1 MFRQFALIS
10 LSILGLAT
18 AGLAQD
24 WDEIVLWPE
33 HQRSFLQ
40 DVPALLL
47 TDEQRQVY
55 LDASSEERESMI
67 EAFLADDPV
76 PETPQNELLEAI
88 KARYRLVHSE
98 FLALEDQRAA
108 ALFLHGRP
116 NQRLA
121 IECAMA
127 FKPVEIWVYG
137 EAEAAVSLVFYETIP
152 DGPYRIWLPVDSKRL
167 LYNDEMQY
175 WLEQWEELGGKK
187 IAKRFDLQICKQAR
201 IVDQATGIEGL
212 RGFLPGRPHKDDILR
227 YFGPPPDL
235 AEWARQAV
243 ASERTEAIKELET
256 LDLEIFFP
264 DKVRQRTVARFVV
277 PIPSAAELEIAEE
290 DEEQG
295 LILAMEGVIEQDG
308 KVFDEFRVRF
318 KIEPPTEDV
327 PIVLAMDRLLR
338 PNRTF
343 LVRLRVRDEV
353 GGAEAYLTR
362 GFVVPE
368 EPQPMDIPPVPE
380 GTILA
385 MGQDL
390 AKSEIQG
397 QDSLLLV
404 PPPTEVVLGLWRAE
418 ALVTGGRIAKVRFLV
433 DGKPQMTRST
443 RPFAAELRL
452 AKFPVEQVVRAEG
465 IDAANE
471 IVATDEVVLNQPRG
485 ALRVR
490 IIDPA
495 RGAAVSGP
503 TLARAEV
510 VVPEERRVEK
520 VEFRVNE
527 DLVAELQNP
536 PWEAEID
543 VPPAEGMAYLSVVAI
558 LDDQSRSE
566 EVRFLNSPQFLEEVE
581 VKLVELF
588 TTVTDRSGRPVK
600 GLTQGDFVV
609 KEDGRQQQITKF
621 ELVEDLPLTLG
632 FVIDT
637 SGSMTESLPEAKAAA
652 MGFLEN
658 IITLRDKVFA
668 VSFSD
673 QPRLLIAPTDD
684 VSAVQGSLEDLQAV
698 GWTTLHDAVVTGLYY
713 FRAMRGRRA
722 LILLSDGD
730 DTASAMPFRD
740 SLEFARR
747 SGVTIYSIGLDVG
760 ALERGVRNKLTN
772 LAEESGGRVFFISKA
787 QELADVY
794 REIEEELR
802 SQYLVAYASDNP
814 EPDGQFRE
822 VEVDVKSGKLKAR
835 TIRGYY
841 P

>member
-1 MFRQFALIS
+1 
-10 LSILGLAT
+10 
-18 AGLAQD
+18 
-24 WDEIVLWPE
+24 
-33 HQRSFLQ
+33 
-40 DVPALLL
+40 
-47 TDEQRQVY
+47 
-55 LDASSEERESMI
+55 
-67 EAFLADDPV
+67 
-76 PETPQNELLEAI
+76 
-88 KARYRLVHSE
+88 
-98 FLALEDQRAA
+98 
-108 ALFLHGRP
+108 
-116 NQRLA
+116 
-121 IECAMA
+121 
-127 FKPVEIWVYG
+127 
-137 EAEAAVSLVFYETIP
+137 
-152 DGPYRIWLPVDSKRL
+152 
-167 LYNDEMQY
+167 
-175 WLEQWEELGGKK
+175 
-187 IAKRFDLQICKQAR
+187 
-201 IVDQATGIEGL
+201 
-212 RGFLPGRPHKDDILR
+212 
-227 YFGPPPDL
+227 
-235 AEWARQAV
+235 
-243 ASERTEAIKELET
+243 LET
-256 LDLEIFFP
+256 LDLEVFFP

-327 PIVLAMDRLLR
+327 PIVLAMDQLLR

-536 PWEAEID
+536 PWEVEID

-684 VSAVQGSLEDLQAV
+684 VGAVQGSLEDLQAV

-787 QELADVY
+787 QELAGVY

-822 VEVDVKSGKLKAR
+822 VEVDVKRGKLKAR

>member
-1 MFRQFALIS
+1 M
-10 LSILGLAT
+10 
-18 AGLAQD
+18 
-24 WDEIVLWPE
+24 
-33 HQRSFLQ
+33 
-40 DVPALLL
+40 
-47 TDEQRQVY
+47 
-55 LDASSEERESMI
+55 
-67 EAFLADDPV
+67 
-76 PETPQNELLEAI
+76 
-88 KARYRLVHSE
+88 
-98 FLALEDQRAA
+98 
-108 ALFLHGRP
+108 
-116 NQRLA
+116 
-121 IECAMA
+121 
-127 FKPVEIWVYG
+127 
-137 EAEAAVSLVFYETIP
+137 
-152 DGPYRIWLPVDSKRL
+152 
-167 LYNDEMQY
+167 
-175 WLEQWEELGGKK
+175 
-187 IAKRFDLQICKQAR
+187 
-201 IVDQATGIEGL
+201 
-212 RGFLPGRPHKDDILR
+212 
-227 YFGPPPDL
+227 
-235 AEWARQAV
+235 
-243 ASERTEAIKELET
+243 
-256 LDLEIFFP
+256 
-264 DKVRQRTVARFVV
+264 
-277 PIPSAAELEIAEE
+277 PIPSAAELEIAEN

-295 LILAMEGVIEQDG
+295 LILVMEGVIEQDG

-327 PIVLAMDRLLR
+327 PIVLAMDQLLR
-338 PNRTF
+338 PDRTF

-490 IIDPA
+490 IIDPT
-495 RGAAVSGP
+495 RGAAVAGR

-510 VVPEERRVEK
+510 VVPEGRRVEK

-543 VPPAEGMAYLSVVAI
+543 VPAAEGMAYLSVVAI

-668 VSFSD
+668 VAFSD

>member
-1 MFRQFALIS
+1 MLRRISLII
-10 LSILGLAT
+10 LSILALAPFC
-18 AGLAQD
+18 LAQD

-33 HQRSFLQ
+33 YQRSFLQ
-40 DVPALLL
+40 DVPTLLL
-47 TDEQRQVY
+47 TDDQRQVF
-55 LDASSEERESMI
+55 LEASADERDSMI

-76 PETPQNELLEAI
+76 PETPENELLEAI
-88 KARYRLVHSE
+88 EARYRLVHSE

-116 NQRLA
+116 TRRLE
-121 IECAMA
+121 IECAIA

-152 DGPYRIWLPVDSKRL
+152 DGPYRVWLPIDSKRV
-167 LYNDEMQY
+167 LYNQEMEY
-175 WLEQWEELGGKK
+175 WLEQWEELGGRK

-201 IVDQATGIEGL
+201 LVDEATGVEGL
-212 RGFLPGRPHKDDILR
+212 RGFQPGRPRKEDILR

-235 AEWARQAV
+235 AEWARRAV
-243 ASERTEAIKELET
+243 AGEQTEAVKQLETNELEV
-256 LDLEIFFP
+256 FFP

-318 KIEPPTEDV
+318 KIEPPTQDV
-327 PIVLAMDRLLR
+327 PIVLAMDQLLR

-353 GGAEAYLTR
+353 GGAEAYLTK

-368 EPQPMDIPPVPE
+368 EPQAMDVPPVPE
-380 GTILA
+380 GTIVA

-390 AKSEIQG
+390 ASTQIRG

-418 ALVTGGRIAKVRFLV
+418 ALVTGGRISKVRFLV
-433 DGKPQMTRST
+433 DGKPQMTRSS
-443 RPFAAELRL
+443 RPFTAELRL
-452 AKFPVEQVVRAEG
+452 AQFPVEQVVRAEG
-465 IDAANE
+465 VDEAGE
-471 IVATDEVVLNQPRG
+471 IVATDEVVINQPRG
-485 ALRVR
+485 AFRVR

-495 RGAAVSGP
+495 RGAAVSGR
-503 TLARAEV
+503 TIARAEV
-510 VVPEERRVEK
+510 VVPEDRRVEK
-520 VEFRVNE
+520 VEFKINE
-527 DLVAELQNP
+527 ESVAELPSP
-536 PWEAEID
+536 PWEVEID
-543 VPPAEGMAYLSVVAI
+543 IPPAGGMAYLSVVAY
-558 LDDQSRSE
+558 LDDESRAE
-566 EVRFLNSPQFLEEVE
+566 EVRFLNAPQFLEEVE

-600 GLTQGDFVV
+600 GLTQGDFAVE
-609 KEDGRQQQITKF
+609 EDGRPQKITKF

-652 MGFLEN
+652 IGFLEN

-668 VSFSD
+668 VAFSD

-684 VSAVQGSLEDLQAV
+684 VGAVQDSLEDLQSV

-747 SGVTIYSIGLDVG
+747 SGVTIFAVGLDVG

-772 LAEESGGRVFFISKA
+772 LAEETGGRVFFISKA
-787 QELADVY
+787 QELTGVY

-822 VEVDVKSGKLKAR
+822 VEVEVRSGKLKAR

>member
-1 MFRQFALIS
+1 MLRRISLII
-10 LSILGLAT
+10 LSILALAPFC
-18 AGLAQD
+18 LAQD
-24 WDEIVLWPE
+24 WEEIVLWPE
-33 HQRSFLQ
+33 YQRSFLQ
-40 DVPALLL
+40 DVPTLLL
-47 TDEQRQVY
+47 TDDQRQVFVE
-55 LDASSEERESMI
+55 ASADERDSMI

-76 PETPQNELLEAI
+76 PETPENELLEAI
-88 KARYRLVHSE
+88 EARYRLVHSE

-116 NQRLA
+116 TRRLE

-152 DGPYRIWLPVDSKRL
+152 DGPYRVWLPIDSKRV
-167 LYNDEMQY
+167 LYNQEMEY
-175 WLEQWEELGGKK
+175 WLEQWEELGGRK

-201 IVDQATGIEGL
+201 LVDEATGVEGL
-212 RGFLPGRPHKDDILR
+212 RGFQPGRPQKEDILR

-235 AEWARQAV
+235 AEWARRAV
-243 ASERTEAIKELET
+243 ASEPTEAVKQLETNELEV
-256 LDLEIFFP
+256 FFP

-318 KIEPPTEDV
+318 KIEPPTQDV
-327 PIVLAMDRLLR
+327 PIVLAMDQLLR

-353 GGAEAYLTR
+353 GGAEAYLTK

-368 EPQPMDIPPVPE
+368 EPQAMEIPPVPE
-380 GTILA
+380 GTIVA

-390 AKSEIQG
+390 GSSQIQG

-418 ALVTGGRIAKVRFLV
+418 ALVTGGRISKVRFLV
-433 DGKPQMTRST
+433 DGKPQMTRSG
-443 RPFAAELRL
+443 RPFTAELRL
-452 AKFPVEQVVRAEG
+452 AQFPVEQVVRAEG
-465 IDAANE
+465 VDEVGE
-471 IVATDEVVLNQPRG
+471 IVATDEVVINQPRG
-485 ALRVR
+485 AFRVR
-490 IIDPA
+490 IIDPV
-495 RGAAVSGP
+495 RGAAVRGR
-503 TLARAEV
+503 TIARAEV
-510 VVPEERRVEK
+510 VVPEDRRVER
-520 VEFRVNE
+520 VEFKINE
-527 DLVAELQNP
+527 ESVAELPSP
-536 PWEAEID
+536 PWEVEIEI
-543 VPPAEGMAYLSVVAI
+543 PPAGGMAYLSVVAY
-558 LDDQSRSE
+558 LDDESRAE
-566 EVRFLNSPQFLEEVE
+566 EVRFLNAPQFLEEVE

-600 GLTQGDFVV
+600 GLTQEDFAVE
-609 KEDGRQQQITKF
+609 EDGRPQKITKF

-652 MGFLEN
+652 IGFLEN

-668 VSFSD
+668 VAFSD

-684 VSAVQGSLEDLQAV
+684 VGAVQDSLEDLQSV

-747 SGVTIYSIGLDVG
+747 SGVTIYAVGLDVG

-772 LAEESGGRVFFISKA
+772 LAEETGGRVFFISKA
-787 QELADVY
+787 QELTGVY

-822 VEVDVKSGKLKAR
+822 VEVEVRNGKLKAR

>member
-1 MFRQFALIS
+1 
-10 LSILGLAT
+10 
-18 AGLAQD
+18 
-24 WDEIVLWPE
+24 
-33 HQRSFLQ
+33 
-40 DVPALLL
+40 
-47 TDEQRQVY
+47 
-55 LDASSEERESMI
+55 
-67 EAFLADDPV
+67 
-76 PETPQNELLEAI
+76 
-88 KARYRLVHSE
+88 
-98 FLALEDQRAA
+98 
-108 ALFLHGRP
+108 
-116 NQRLA
+116 
-121 IECAMA
+121 
-127 FKPVEIWVYG
+127 
-137 EAEAAVSLVFYETIP
+137 
-152 DGPYRIWLPVDSKRL
+152 
-167 LYNDEMQY
+167 
-175 WLEQWEELGGKK
+175 
-187 IAKRFDLQICKQAR
+187 
-201 IVDQATGIEGL
+201 
-212 RGFLPGRPHKDDILR
+212 
-227 YFGPPPDL
+227 
-235 AEWARQAV
+235 
-243 ASERTEAIKELET
+243 
-256 LDLEIFFP
+256 
-264 DKVRQRTVARFVV
+264 
-277 PIPSAAELEIAEE
+277 
-290 DEEQG
+290 
-295 LILAMEGVIEQDG
+295 
-308 KVFDEFRVRF
+308 
-318 KIEPPTEDV
+318 
-327 PIVLAMDRLLR
+327 
-338 PNRTF
+338 
-343 LVRLRVRDEV
+343 
-353 GGAEAYLTR
+353 
-362 GFVVPE
+362 
-368 EPQPMDIPPVPE
+368 
-380 GTILA
+380 
-385 MGQDL
+385 
-390 AKSEIQG
+390 
-397 QDSLLLV
+397 
-404 PPPTEVVLGLWRAE
+404 
-418 ALVTGGRIAKVRFLV
+418 
-433 DGKPQMTRST
+433 
-443 RPFAAELRL
+443 
-452 AKFPVEQVVRAEG
+452 
-465 IDAANE
+465 
-471 IVATDEVVLNQPRG
+471 
-485 ALRVR
+485 
-490 IIDPA
+490 
-495 RGAAVSGP
+495 
-503 TLARAEV
+503 V

-536 PWEAEID
+536 PWEVEIN

>member
-1 MFRQFALIS
+1 LLS
-10 LSILGLAT
+10 LSILALVTVCLG
-18 AGLAQD
+18 QE
-24 WDEIVLWPE
+24 WNEIVLWPE

-47 TDEQRQVY
+47 TDEQRQGF
-55 LDASSEERESMI
+55 LEASSEERDSMI
-67 EAFLADDPV
+67 EAFLANDPV
-76 PETPQNELLEAI
+76 PETPENELLEAI
-88 KARYRLVHSE
+88 KVRYRLVHSE
-98 FLALEDQRAA
+98 FLALEDQRAHL
-108 ALFLHGRP
+108 LFLHGKP
-116 NQRLA
+116 TQRLK
-121 IECAMA
+121 IECAQA
-127 FKPVEIWVYG
+127 FKPIEIWVYG
-137 EAEAAVSLVFYETIP
+137 EAETAVGVVFYEAVP
-152 DGPYRIWLPVDSKRL
+152 DGPYRVWLPVDSKRV
-167 LYNDEMQY
+167 LYNKEMEY
-175 WLEQWEELGGKK
+175 WLEQWEELGGRK

-201 IVDQATGIEGL
+201 LVDEATGVEGL
-212 RGFLPGRPHKDDILR
+212 RGFQPGRPKKESILR
-227 YFGPPPDL
+227 HFEPPPDL
-235 AEWARQAV
+235 AEWAREAI
-243 ASERTEAIKELET
+243 AIDGTEAVKLLETGELEV
-256 LDLEIFFP
+256 FFP

-327 PIVLAMDRLLR
+327 PIVLAMDQLLR

-362 GFVVPE
+362 GFVVPA
-368 EPQPMDIPPVPE
+368 EPQVMELPPVPE

-390 AKSEIQG
+390 ARLEIQG
-397 QDSLLLV
+397 RDSLLLV
-404 PPPTEVVLGLWRAE
+404 PPPTDVVLGLWRAE
-418 ALVTGGRIAKVRFLV
+418 ALVTGSSIAKVRFLV
-433 DGKPQMTRST
+433 DGKPQMTRSG
-443 RPFAAELRL
+443 RPFTAELRL

-465 IDAANE
+465 VDASGE
-471 IVATDEVVLNQPRG
+471 IVATDEVVINQPRG

-495 RGAAVSGP
+495 RGAVVSGRMV
-503 TLARAEV
+503 ARAEV
-510 VVPEERRVEK
+510 VVPEDRRVEK
-520 VEFRVNE
+520 VEFKINE
-527 DLVAELQNP
+527 ETVAELQNP

-543 VPPAEGMAYLSVVAI
+543 IPPVGGGMTYLTVAAYL
-558 LDDQSRSE
+558 DDKSRAE
-566 EVRFLNSPQFLEEVE
+566 EVRFLNAPQFLEEVE

-600 GLTQGDFVV
+600 GLTQEDFLV
-609 KEDGRQQQITKF
+609 KEDGRPQKITKF

-632 FVIDT
+632 IVIDT

-652 MGFLEN
+652 IGFLEN

-668 VSFSD
+668 VGFSD

-684 VSAVQGSLEDLQAV
+684 VGAVQDALEDLQSL
-698 GWTTLHDAVVTGLYY
+698 GWTTLHDAVVTSLYY
-713 FRAMRGRRA
+713 FRAVRGRRA

-760 ALERGVRNKLTN
+760 ALQRGVRNKLTN
-772 LAEESGGRVFFISKA
+772 LAEETGGRVFFISRA
-787 QELADVY
+787 RELIDVY
-794 REIEEELR
+794 SEIEEELR

-814 EPDGQFRE
+814 ESDGQFRE
-822 VEVDVKSGKLKAR
+822 VEVDVRGGKLKAR
-835 TIRGYY
+835 TLRGYY